1 MIYDGRL
8 NKLAF
13 TVRETEEKHGYA
25 LQKQKEADKKRVG
38 ENCAVHIS
46 LVDMASNELKLY

>member
-1 MIYDGRL
+1 MIYDVRL

-13 TVRETEEKHGYA
+13 TVRETEEKHGYT

-38 ENCAVHIS
+38 ENCPVQIS
-46 LVDMASNELKLY
+46 LVDMASSELKL